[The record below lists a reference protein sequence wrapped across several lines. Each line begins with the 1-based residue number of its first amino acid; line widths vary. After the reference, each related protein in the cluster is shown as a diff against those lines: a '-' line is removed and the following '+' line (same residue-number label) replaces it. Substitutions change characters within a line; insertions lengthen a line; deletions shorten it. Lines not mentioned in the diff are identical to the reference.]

1 MQKGLGRG
9 LDALFGGVV
18 KKEEEIA
25 PLKLPL
31 AELEPNPDQPRKAF
45 RKDKLEELAQSIKE
59 QGILQPILV
68 RPGKE
73 GKYQIIAGER
83 RWRAARLAGLS
94 IVPVIV
100 RELKDTEATAVA
112 LIENLQRE
120 DLNPIEEAL
129 ALASLKETL
138 QLSQDELAGKLGK
151 SRSAVANAVRL
162 LQLSPAARE
171 DVARGIVT
179 PGHARCLLSIDDPEK
194 AELLRKRIVKSEMTV
209 RECENAVTHYK
220 ENGYFEWENSGAE
233 TRVKAPAKKKAKKSA
248 TQWENLENSIS
259 KKIGF
264 TARISGSQEKGKI
277 SFNFASR
284 EELRA
289 LLHNF
294 GLIIDEIT

>member
-18 KKEEEIA
+18 KPEEEIA

-31 AELEPNPDQPRKAF
+31 SEVEPNPEQPRKAF
-45 RKDKLEELAQSIKE
+45 RDDKLEELAQSIKE

-68 RPGKE
+68 RPGKD

-83 RWRAARLAGLS
+83 RWRAAQLAGLS

-100 RELKDTEATAVA
+100 RELKDSEATAVA

-120 DLNPIEEAL
+120 DLNPIEEAC

-138 QLSQDELAGKLGK
+138 NLSQEELAVKLGK

-162 LQLSPAARE
+162 LQLSPSARE
-171 DVARGIVT
+171 DVVRGALSA
-179 PGHARCLLSIDDPEK
+179 GHARCLVSIDDPAK
-194 AELLRKRIVKSEMTV
+194 AEILRKKIIETEMTV
-209 RECENAVTHYK
+209 RQCENAVSAYK
-220 ENGYFEWENSGAE
+220 EKGCFDWEKVRAEKKGQTAEKRERSASGWKDME
-233 TRVKAPAKKKAKKSA
+233 K
-248 TQWENLENSIS
+248 NIS
-259 KKIGF
+259 EKIGL
-264 TARISGSQEKGKI
+264 TVKINGSREKGKI
-277 SFNFASR
+277 SFHFATR

-289 LLHNF
+289 ILLNM
-294 GLIIDEIT
+294 GISLDEIT